1 MADAA
6 DTDANRTLKPK
17 RKTRARATTAQAKQG
32 DTKHTNTEPLFSLGH
47 LGMSPGA
54 LTALLALSLD
64 PNVFIKRHV
73 TGDWSEMEAEDQEVN
88 RRALSVR
95 SRVFSAYTFGANKK
109 LWVITE
115 ADRSSTMIL
124 LPGEY

>member
-88 RRALSVR
+88 RRALGHECFPHTR
-95 SRVFSAYTFGANKK
+95 SAQTKNCG
-109 LWVITE
+109 
-115 ADRSSTMIL
+115 SSPRRTGH
-124 LPGEY
+124 PR